1 MHGNGRIIFLRD
13 GIEYEGSFVKDNIEG
28 VGKFKWKNGDVYVG
42 QVKFGKMHGNGIYKF
57 KNGKE
62 YKGVFN
68 MGKRMN
74 ERIDNYQNW
83 KSTYYGVPPNQIYHI
98 NRNPVVN
105 EATEINQVNN

>member
-1 MHGNGRIIFLRD
+1 
-13 GIEYEGSFVKDNIEG
+13 
-28 VGKFKWKNGDVYVG
+28 
-42 QVKFGKMHGNGIYKF
+42 
-57 KNGKE
+57 
-62 YKGVFN
+62 
-68 MGKRMN
+68 MN